1 MYLGDPGISLQE
13 NSKSLEYQISGLGEN
28 EVMTAMRN
36 PSEFNHI

>member
-28 EVMTAMRN
+28 EVMTAWETH
-36 PSEFNHI
+36 PSDHI